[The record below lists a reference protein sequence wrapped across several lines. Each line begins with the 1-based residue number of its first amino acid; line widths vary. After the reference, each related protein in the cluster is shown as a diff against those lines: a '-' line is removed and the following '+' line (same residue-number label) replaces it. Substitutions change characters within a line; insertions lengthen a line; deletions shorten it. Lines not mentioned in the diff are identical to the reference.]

1 MNPHYRLVEWP
12 ESQEFMGHPD
22 CYLVQAMDHQKQL
35 DSACFVPEEIF
46 LEIKT
51 SNKSM
56 LDIQQMQAQYN
67 FIEKLLR
74 ESMRKYLSRL
84 LINTS
89 EGNPLKCKI
98 CLTNEEGFGLST
110 LNYPWI
116 YEIWQHPTEGII
128 YFNYDPDGEE
138 LVEFDYMLLEDLVT
152 ICKELG
158 EM

>member
-1 MNPHYRLVEWP
+1 MNKTVKDIEDSFSQYQYLEKMIR
-12 ESQEFMGHPD
+12 ESIRK
-22 CYLVQAMDHQKQL
+22 CL
-35 DSACFVPEEIF
+35 S
-46 LEIKT
+46 
-51 SNKSM
+51 
-56 LDIQQMQAQYN
+56 
-67 FIEKLLR
+67 KLL
-74 ESMRKYLSRL
+74 M
-84 LINTS
+84 NTS
-89 EGNPLKCKI
+89 EDNPLKCKI

-152 ICKELG
+152 ICKALG